1 MKEKRQIIDTTL
13 RDGEQ
18 SPHICLSGA
27 DKLRVAELLIA
38 TGVTHIEAG
47 ISAMG
52 IAEQRLIGQIVERKR
67 GSQIS
72 VWARL
77 RPEDVKQAIACGAD
91 VVHVT
96 VPTSYLHIYTKLGK
110 NKYWVLNRLN
120 EILEIMEGSTAGLSV
135 GFEDASRADLSF
147 LMKLLGILEQT
158 KIERIRL
165 ADTVGAASSFAMR
178 ELVRTV
184 KDMTAIPLEI
194 HAHNDLGMAVANTA
208 EAMKAGARYADTTLL
223 GIGERSG
230 NCSFSGLLK
239 LVQPV
244 YDTGIPYEAAIT
256 AEEEFK
262 RILKTRNSGLRFAEV
277 LP

>member
-18 SPHICLSGA
+18 SPYVCLSGPE
-27 DKLRVAELLIA
+27 KLKAAELLIA
-38 TGVTHIEAG
+38 TGVTRLEAG

-52 IAEQRLIGQIVERKR
+52 IAEQRLIGQIVERKKNC
-67 GSQIS
+67 QIS

-77 RPEDVKQAIACGAD
+77 HPEDVKQAISCGAD

-110 NKYWVLNRLN
+110 NKFWVINRLY
-120 EILEIMEGSTAGLSV
+120 EILGIMEGSQAGLSV

-147 LMKLLGILEQT
+147 LMKLLGILEQR

-165 ADTVGAASSFAMR
+165 ADTVGAASSFTIR

-184 KDMTAIPLEI
+184 KDITAIPLEI

-208 EAMKAGARYADTTLL
+208 EALKAGAQYADTTLL

-230 NCSFSGLLK
+230 NCSFSELLK
-239 LVQPV
+239 LIGPV
-244 YDTGIPYEAAIT
+244 YDTGISYDAAMA
-256 AEEEFK
+256 AEEEIK
-262 RILKTRNSGLRFAEV
+262 RILTARDPGLSFAEV
-277 LP
+277 MP

>member
-1 MKEKRQIIDTTL
+1 MKEKRQIVDTTL

-27 DKLRVAELLIA
+27 DKLMVAELLIA

-52 IAEQRLIGQIVERKR
+52 IAEQRLIGQIVERKSD
-67 GSQIS
+67 SQIS

-110 NKYWVLNRLN
+110 NKYWVLNRLC
-120 EILEIMEGSTAGLSV
+120 EVLEIMEGSGAGLSV

-147 LMKLLGILEQT
+147 LMKLIGMLEQT

-184 KDMTAIPLEI
+184 KDMTVIPLEI

-208 EAMKAGARYADTTLL
+208 EALKAGARYADTTLL

-239 LVQPV
+239 LVHPV
-244 YDTGIPYEAAIT
+244 YDTGITYEAAIH
-256 AEEEFK
+256 AEEAFK
-262 RILKTRNSGLRFAEV
+262 RILKTRNSGQRFAEV
-277 LP
+277 LS

>member
-1 MKEKRQIIDTTL
+1 MKEKRQIIDTTM

-18 SPHICLSGA
+18 SPFICLSGA
-27 DKLRVAELLIA
+27 EKIRVAELLIA
-38 TGVTHIEAG
+38 TGVTRIEAG

-52 IAEQRLIGQIVERKR
+52 IAEQRLIGQIVERKKDC
-67 GSQIS
+67 QIS

-77 RPEDVKQAIACGAD
+77 RAEDVKQAVECGAD

-96 VPTSYLHIYTKLGK
+96 VPASYLHIYTKLGK
-110 NKYWVLNRLN
+110 NKFWVINRLN
-120 EILEIMEGSTAGLSV
+120 EVLEIMENSPAGLSV

-147 LMKLLGILEQT
+147 LMKLLGILEPR

-165 ADTVGAASSFAMR
+165 ADTVGAASSFTIR

-184 KDMTAIPLEI
+184 KDMTSIPLEI

-208 EAMKAGARYADTTLL
+208 EALKAGARYADTTLL

-239 LVQPV
+239 LIHPV
-244 YDTGIPYEAAIT
+244 YDTGISFEGAVA
-256 AEEEFK
+256 AEEEFG
-262 RILKTRNSGLRFAEV
+262 RILQSRNFIRQRTEAMS
-277 LP
+277 